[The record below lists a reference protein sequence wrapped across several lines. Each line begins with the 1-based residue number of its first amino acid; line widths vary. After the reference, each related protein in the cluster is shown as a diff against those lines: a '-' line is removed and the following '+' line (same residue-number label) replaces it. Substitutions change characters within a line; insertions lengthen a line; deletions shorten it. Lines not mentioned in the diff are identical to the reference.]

1 MSGACLLFL
10 STYLA
15 LAQPTDTV
23 GPRMPERIAAAPD
36 DAWFAVDK
44 VQHFAMAY
52 GTAMFGYG
60 LLRGA
65 ELSHHDAEATAIAAS
80 LAAGLG
86 KELYDRARG
95 GPFSLKDLAWD
106 TLGTLAAWGML
117 SLNR

>member
-1 MSGACLLFL
+1 MSGAYLVFL
-10 STYLA
+10 ATYMA
-15 LAQPTDTV
+15 AVQPADTV
-23 GPRMPERIAAAPD
+23 GPRVPDRVAAAPD
-36 DAWFAVDK
+36 DAWFGVDK

-65 ELSHHDAEATAIAAS
+65 DLSHRDAEATAIAAS
-80 LAAGLG
+80 LAAGIG

-106 TLGTLAAWGML
+106 ALGRLAAWGML